1 MPAWCDKDPACWEA
15 IVRYWRSDACYQEKN
30 ERRGRRLNNAGVAH
44 HQGNRS
50 LPQFMDAWSGAHG
63 GEEINE
69 VVGYALS
76 HKGKATNPDN
86 RYDPEDGPDAYTN
99 ANVQPKLAEYIAAFR
114 RRHGEDKDPTQEPLD
129 TELVMRLGG
138 GKQHGSYWMA
148 NSAIDPTTTPTL
160 REIRRPG
167 SSSSSDIPIA
177 LRRPSTAQMLTQMEA
192 RFQQLQA
199 HQEAQNTAH
208 QQQLAAMTQFYQRQL
223 ADLAGFVR
231 SQLPG
236 TQELPP
242 SLFAEPPLPVPAP
255 VPGPAPSAG
264 SNPTPGASPPLGP
277 SPQHTWPAHPTY
289 PTQQYVWPPPPQSQ
303 GYSSWPQAP
312 TQQGP
317 RPPYWQYEAAPQSG
331 WTQLQPG
338 WT

>member
-1 MPAWCDKDPACWEA
+1 MF
-15 IVRYWRSDACYQEKN
+15 VFSSQ
-30 ERRGRRLNNAGVAH
+30 
-44 HQGNRS
+44 
-50 LPQFMDAWSGAHG
+50 SGAHG

-76 HKGKATNPDN
+76 HKGKATDPDN

-160 REIRRPG
+160 REIRRAG

-177 LRRPSTAQMLTQMEA
+177 PRRPSTAQMLTQMEVSAVSFVVHSFHTRSTLASHTINHAGVILQA

-208 QQQLAAMTQFYQRQL
+208 QQQLAAVTQFYQRQL

-255 VPGPAPSAG
+255 VPGPVSILPVALVCAAILQVLITSLGLCAG
-264 SNPTPGASPPLGP
+264 SVGGFEPDS
-277 SPQHTWPAHPTY
+277 
-289 PTQQYVWPPPPQSQ
+289 
-303 GYSSWPQAP
+303 
-312 TQQGP
+312 
-317 RPPYWQYEAAPQSG
+317 RC
-331 WTQLQPG
+331 
-338 WT
+338 

>member
-1 MPAWCDKDPACWEA
+1 MIVQENVCHGRLKDIYHEARIQCVISHYANVLGEVIKKDRVRQEIILQRETDLTEEEYLRWMPAWCDKDLACWEA

-76 HKGKATNPDN
+76 HKGKATDPDN

-99 ANVQPKLAEYIAAFR
+99 VNVQPNLAEYIAAFR

-129 TELVMRLGG
+129 TELMMRLGG

-160 REIRRPG
+160 REIRRVG

-177 LRRPSTAQMLTQMEA
+177 PRRPSTAQMLTQMEA
-192 RFQQLQA
+192 RFQ
-199 HQEAQNTAH
+199 
-208 QQQLAAMTQFYQRQL
+208 
-223 ADLAGFVR
+223 
-231 SQLPG
+231 
-236 TQELPP
+236 
-242 SLFAEPPLPVPAP
+242 
-255 VPGPAPSAG
+255 
-264 SNPTPGASPPLGP
+264 
-277 SPQHTWPAHPTY
+277 
-289 PTQQYVWPPPPQSQ
+289 
-303 GYSSWPQAP
+303 
-312 TQQGP
+312 
-317 RPPYWQYEAAPQSG
+317 
-331 WTQLQPG
+331 
-338 WT
+338 